1 MWKPNE
7 EFVAILLSMGI
18 SRNVA
23 ERVIFFQPFFGYD
36 PILKLFIG
44 ITQHRK

>member
-7 EFVAILLSMGI
+7 EFVDILLSMGI

-23 ERVIFFQPFFGYD
+23 ERVTFPPPFV
-36 PILKLFIG
+36 L
-44 ITQHRK
+44 